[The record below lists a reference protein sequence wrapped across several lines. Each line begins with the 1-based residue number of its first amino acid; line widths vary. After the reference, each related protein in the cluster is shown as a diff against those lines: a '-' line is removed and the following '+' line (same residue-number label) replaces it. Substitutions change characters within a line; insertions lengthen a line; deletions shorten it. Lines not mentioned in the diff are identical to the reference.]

1 MLLSQGQWE
10 PPDPT
15 GASVPG
21 VSSPTAPQEVVT
33 LLEGSCPHL
42 RRAFTACFDFV
53 LSYEN
58 IQCLSR
64 GGWGVVM
71 DTHARLKPVYSVRY
85 VHSLLEN

>member
-21 VSSPTAPQEVVT
+21 VSSPTAPQEVFT

-53 LSYEN
+53 LS
-58 IQCLSR
+58 
-64 GGWGVVM
+64 
-71 DTHARLKPVYSVRY
+71 
-85 VHSLLEN
+85 